1 MSDCNNNKLLL
12 LGCVGGITH
21 FFFVFTLQEEK
32 GFPLCLLFFLFITG
46 TLASDWFQAHRWVSH
61 MCVRERDLVLHN
73 CYLTATRTLVESSSA
88 IAAAAVIMGCKDDWV
103 QHTTTTYRRKTK
115 KTHVLPPR
123 FRFIIMHSKKKNST
137 FDHSS
142 VTDELQVLK
151 RIFKY

>member
-21 FFFVFTLQEEK
+21 FFLFSRYKKKK
-32 GFPLCLLFFLFITG
+32 GFLSVCFLFFITG

-61 MCVRERDLVLHN
+61 MCVCERDLVLHN

-103 QHTTTTYRRKTK
+103 TT
-115 KTHVLPPR
+115 HDDDLQ
-123 FRFIIMHSKKKNST
+123 KKNQENTCTTSK
-137 FDHSS
+137 
-142 VTDELQVLK
+142 V
-151 RIFKY
+151 

>member
-1 MSDCNNNKLLL
+1 
-12 LGCVGGITH
+12 
-21 FFFVFTLQEEK
+21 
-32 GFPLCLLFFLFITG
+32 
-46 TLASDWFQAHRWVSH
+46 
-61 MCVRERDLVLHN
+61 
-73 CYLTATRTLVESSSA
+73 VESSSA

-103 QHTTTTYRRKTK
+103 QHTTTTYRKKTK

-123 FRFIIMHSKKKNST
+123 FRFIIMHSKKKNAT